1 MSETHRTTVDT
12 QPDTHRRSSAPS
24 TVPAEPPSGVWVG
37 WATFAAIMM
46 IMIGA
51 FHAVAGLVAL
61 FHTTYYT
68 VANTNLVVS
77 VTYYGWGW
85 LHIIGGVLV
94 FLAGLGLLARRAWAR
109 VVAVILAGLSA
120 LANLAFLPAW
130 PIWSIIV
137 ITLDVVVIYALTV
150 HGKELQAA

>member
-1 MSETHRTTVDT
+1 MSETHQFALHT
-12 QPDTHRRSSAPS
+12 QPDTARHASTPS
-24 TVPAEPPSGVWVG
+24 TVPAEPPSGVWAG

-46 IMIGA
+46 IMIGV
-51 FHAVAGLVAL
+51 FHAIAGLVAL
-61 FHTTYYT
+61 FHTNYYT
-68 VANTNLVVS
+68 VPNTNLVVS
-77 VTYYGWGW
+77 VSYYGWGW

-94 FLAGLGLLARRAWAR
+94 FLAGLGLLGRKTWAR
-109 VVAVILAGLSA
+109 VVAVVLAGLSA

-150 HGKELQAA
+150 HGKELEAV